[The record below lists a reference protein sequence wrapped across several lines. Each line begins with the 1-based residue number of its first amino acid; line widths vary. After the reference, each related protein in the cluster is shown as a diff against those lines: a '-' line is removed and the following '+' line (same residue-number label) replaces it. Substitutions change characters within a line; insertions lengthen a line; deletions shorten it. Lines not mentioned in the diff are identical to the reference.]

1 VTIAALIVAT
11 ITIPAIYI
19 INPTVSLWVN
29 FLSIASIFILSG
41 LVGSSLV
48 FCASMWLPNQDMA
61 FLVSASNVSTML
73 AMSGGFLPFTSMPP
87 VPSAIQ
93 WLSSIK
99 YSYQAYVISGLTGTS
114 AEKVIDIGG
123 YNTPPTISQNLL
135 ILLGI
140 FILVNALSTIGMTRI
155 KEIR

>member
-1 VTIAALIVAT
+1 VTIASLIVAT
-11 ITIPAIYI
+11 ITIPAIYM
-19 INPTVSLWVN
+19 INPTVSLLVN
-29 FLSIASIFILSG
+29 FLSMTSIFILSG

-48 FCASMWLPNQDMA
+48 FCASMWLPNQDIA
-61 FLVSASNVSTML
+61 FLVSAGNVSTML
-73 AMSGGFLPFTSMPP
+73 AVSGGFLPFTSMPL

-99 YSYQAYVISGLTGTS
+99 YSYQAYLISGLTGTS

>member
-1 VTIAALIVAT
+1 VAA
-11 ITIPAIYI
+11 ITIPAIHI

-29 FLSIASIFILSG
+29 FLSMASIFISSG

-73 AMSGGFLPFTSMPP
+73 AMSGAFLPFTSMTS

-93 WLSSIK
+93 WISAIK
-99 YSYQAYVISGLTGTS
+99 YSYQAYVISVLKGTS
-114 AEKVIDIGG
+114 AEKIIDIGG
-123 YNTPPTISQNLL
+123 YNTPPTLSQNLL

-140 FILVNALSTIGMTRI
+140 YIMINILSTIGMARI
-155 KEIR
+155 KEVR